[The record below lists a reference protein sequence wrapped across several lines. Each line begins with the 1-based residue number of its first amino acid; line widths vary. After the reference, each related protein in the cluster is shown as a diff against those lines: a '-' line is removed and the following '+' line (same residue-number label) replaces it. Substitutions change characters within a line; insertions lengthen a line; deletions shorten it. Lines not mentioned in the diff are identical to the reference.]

1 MAAKGNSQQMSI
13 VQKDWENREFVEVT
27 FAWDGQWF
35 SKMLTP
41 SFTFPQVVQINV
53 LKIANFLNQFDMTI
67 RGKLSELNEKMN
79 KLERA
84 IEYCEAATKS
94 SLEKQIADR
103 WGWLFYFFAVICI

>member
-1 MAAKGNSQQMSI
+1 M
-13 VQKDWENREFVEVT
+13 
-27 FAWDGQWF
+27 
-35 SKMLTP
+35 
-41 SFTFPQVVQINV
+41 VQINV
-53 LKIANFLNQFDMTI
+53 LKIANFLNQFDMTV

-103 WGWLFYFFAVICI
+103 